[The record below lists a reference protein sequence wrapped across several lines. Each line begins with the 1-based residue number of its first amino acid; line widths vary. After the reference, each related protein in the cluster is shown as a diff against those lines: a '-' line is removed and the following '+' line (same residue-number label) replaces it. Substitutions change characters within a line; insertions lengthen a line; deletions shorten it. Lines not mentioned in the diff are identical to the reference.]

1 MVDVFRNS
9 DDALGVTEEAIAVG
23 AKNVWL
29 QLGVANESAAEKA
42 KAAGV
47 FFVQNDCPK
56 IAFRNYGI
64 PGRL

>member
-9 DDALGVTEEAIAVG
+9 EDALGVTEDAIAIG

-29 QLGVANESAAEKA
+29 QLGVVNEQAADKA
-42 KAAGV
+42 KEAGV

-64 PGRL
+64 TGRL